1 MKKFVCNPRKG
12 FSIIEVVVA
21 LVIITLVSTVVMTII
36 RSSDTIE
43 RNTMSVMEATT
54 ITENV
59 IECFRYAD
67 SKEEFDPLLEK
78 FVESYEFGYNSD
90 NLDRYV
96 IYNGKYRITIVIDYV
111 ADEIE
116 IDTVVDGKEIYNCIY
131 TKE

>member
-1 MKKFVCNPRKG
+1 
-12 FSIIEVVVA
+12 
-21 LVIITLVSTVVMTII
+21 MTII

-78 FVESYEFGYNSD
+78 FVESYEFGYNSE

-96 IYNGKYRITIVIDYV
+96 IYNGKYRITFVIDYV

>member
-12 FSIIEVVVA
+12 FSIMEVVVA

-36 RSSDTIE
+36 RSADKIE

-67 SKEEFDPLLEK
+67 SKEEFDPLLQK
-78 FVESYEFGYNSD
+78 FVDNYEFDYSVD

-96 IYNGKYRITIVIDYV
+96 IYNGLYRITFVINYV

-116 IDTVVDGKEIYNCIY
+116 IDTVVDGKEIYSCIY